1 MYLYQSNSTSQHQK
15 NEIGGHKSAQ
25 IVSEKENKEVRKN
38 EKTSNNQSSRQ

>member
-1 MYLYQSNSTSQHQK
+1 MYQSNSTSHHQ

-38 EKTSNNQSSRQ
+38 EKTSNN

>member
-1 MYLYQSNSTSQHQK
+1 MYLYQ

-38 EKTSNNQSSRQ
+38 EKTSNN